1 MMGWLYLL
9 VAGLLEIA
17 WATGLKAS
25 DGLTRPVPTSITAV
39 AMVGSVVFLG
49 LALKTLPLSIAYAV
63 WTGIGIVGV
72 TIVAIAFQGEALD
85 ALKAA
90 CLVLIVAGIVGLK
103 LVV

>member
-9 VAGLLEIA
+9 VAGLLEVG

-25 DGLTRPVPTSITAV
+25 DGLTRPLPTAITAV

-72 TIVAIAFQGEALD
+72 TIVAIAINGEPLD
-85 ALKAA
+85 AFKAT
-90 CLVLIVAGIVGLK
+90 CLVLIVGGIVGLK
-103 LVV
+103 LVA

>member
-25 DGLTRPVPTSITAV
+25 DGLSRPVPAAITAV

-49 LALKTLPLSIAYAV
+49 FALKTLPLSIAYAV

-72 TIVAIAFQGEALD
+72 TIVAVAFQGEALD
-85 ALKAA
+85 AFKAA
-90 CLVLIVAGIVGLK
+90 CLILIVAGIIGLK
-103 LVV
+103 VVV

>member
-9 VAGLLEIA
+9 VAGLLEVG

-25 DGLTRPVPTSITAV
+25 DGLSRPLPTAITAV
-39 AMVGSVVFLG
+39 AMVGSVVFLAF
-49 LALKTLPLSIAYAV
+49 ALKTLPLSIAYAV

-85 ALKAA
+85 AFKAG
-90 CLVLIVAGIVGLK
+90 CLILIVAGIVGLK
-103 LVV
+103 LIV

>member
-9 VAGLLEIA
+9 VAGLLEVA

-25 DGLTRPVPTSITAV
+25 DGLSRPIPTAITAV

-72 TIVAIAFQGEALD
+72 TVIATAVNGEPLD
-85 ALKAA
+85 AFRAV

>member
-1 MMGWLYLL
+1 MGWVYLL
-9 VAGLLEIA
+9 AAGLLEVA

-25 DGLTRPVPTSITAV
+25 DGFTRPVPAVITAI
-39 AMVGSVVFLG
+39 AMTGSIVFLG

-72 TIVAIAFQGEALD
+72 TLIAIAFQGEALD
-85 ALKAA
+85 AFKAA
-90 CLVLIVAGIVGLK
+90 CLVLIVAGIAGLK